1 MYKIFFKRLLDFI
14 MSVVLLVLGL
24 PFIIIG
30 AIFIKIDSPGPVVFT
45 QERIGYKN
53 KKFKIYKLRTMDL
66 VPFDSEGNRRKDK
79 DRITKAG
86 KIIRK
91 LSIDELPQ
99 LLNIIKGEMSFIGP
113 RPLVLRY
120 YHYYTDEELRRH
132 DVRPGI
138 TGLAQV
144 NGRSNLNWE
153 DRFRYDVYYVDNLSF
168 LLDLK
173 ILFKTIRKIV
183 SGADTSVT
191 TRPKNLK
198 DFDAERNFEKVR
210 WKKQ

>member
-1 MYKIFFKRLLDFI
+1 MYKKYIKRILDILLALILFI
-14 MSVVLLVLGL
+14 IGL

-30 AIFIKIDSPGPVVFT
+30 AIFIKIDSKGPILFT

-53 KKFKIYKLRTMDL
+53 QKFKIYKLRTMDL
-66 VPFDSEGNRRKDK
+66 VPFDKDGNRRKDR
-79 DRITKAG
+79 DRVTKAG

-99 LLNIIKGEMSFIGP
+99 LINIIKGEMSFIGP

-120 YHYYTDEELRRH
+120 YHYYTDDELRRH

-153 DRFRYDVYYVDNLSF
+153 ERFKYDLYYVDNLSF

-173 ILFKTIRKIV
+173 ICLQTIKKIILG
-183 SGADTSVT
+183 SDTTVT
-191 TRPKNLK
+191 ARPKNLK
-198 DFDAERNFEKVR
+198 DFDAERNFQKLR
-210 WKKQ
+210 